1 MAGIDAMARANAH
14 AESVTLGTP
23 DRDTLALSGAL
34 TFSTAARAF
43 AEGVRALA
51 MGAQTRLDL
60 GGVTRADSAGL
71 ACVLGL
77 AAAASH
83 AGRQLGVVHWP
94 EGLRALAA
102 VCDVETL
109 LDQPATG

>member
-1 MAGIDAMARANAH
+1 MAGTEAMARVARADVV
-14 AESVTLGTP
+14 ALGQP

-34 TFSTAARAF
+34 TFATAARAF
-43 AEGVRALA
+43 TEAGRALA
-51 MGAQTRLDL
+51 AGAQTRLDL

-77 AAAASH
+77 AAAVSR
-83 AGRQLGVVHWP
+83 AGRRLAVVHWP

-102 VCDVETL
+102 VCDVEKL
-109 LDQPATG
+109 LDQPAA